1 MQVSWIKVQRFAG
14 TQDDMVEEQTCHDRW
29 VIGVASIQTRD
40 PHCMWRIM
48 LCTCFDYVSEKYA
61 NFFCPAEYVVQEMI
75 EVVVGQQTR
84 QD

>member
-1 MQVSWIKVQRFAG
+1 
-14 TQDDMVEEQTCHDRW
+14 
-29 VIGVASIQTRD
+29 
-40 PHCMWRIM
+40 MWRIM
-48 LCTCFDYVSEKYA
+48 LCTCFDNVSEKYA